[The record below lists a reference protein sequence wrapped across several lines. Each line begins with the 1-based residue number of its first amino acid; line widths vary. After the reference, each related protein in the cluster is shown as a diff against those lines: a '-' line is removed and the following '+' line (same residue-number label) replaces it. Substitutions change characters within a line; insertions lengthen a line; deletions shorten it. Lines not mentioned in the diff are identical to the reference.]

1 MNNLRLF
8 PDLSITN
15 IVSSF
20 GSDYSG
26 VGDIWSLIF
35 GVFMLIVVAVLL
47 LIIVPMCLVFRKAGR
62 GWWEA
67 IIPFYNMYVLTVI
80 TGKPWWVIFGFFIPF
95 VNWIVPI
102 YLYYHLS
109 KRFGYGILFTFGL
122 VFLPFIFL
130 PILGFGSSLYTKPEI
145 EGVL

>member
-20 GSDYSG
+20 GPHYSG

-35 GVFMLIVVAVLL
+35 GVFMLIVVAALL

-80 TGKPWWVIFGFFIPF
+80 TGKPWWVIFGFLIPF

-109 KRFGYGILFTFGL
+109 KRFGYDILFTFGL